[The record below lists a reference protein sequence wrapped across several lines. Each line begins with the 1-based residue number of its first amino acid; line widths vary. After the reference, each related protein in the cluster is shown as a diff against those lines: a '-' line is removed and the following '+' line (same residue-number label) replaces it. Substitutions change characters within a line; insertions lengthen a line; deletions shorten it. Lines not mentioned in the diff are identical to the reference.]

1 MQRALNA
8 IEMHG
13 NDDEPDRPV
22 EVLVEQQVSLNDP
35 PLHNQQANVQVA
47 QPDQLMNISVVAY
60 CGCPSNST
68 ISLLLQFSKTLA
80 IALADTGSTNTFMD
94 LAFAKKHNI
103 PLTPSKQQLV
113 TVAGGGT
120 LASDVVA
127 YDCKFSIQGHQF
139 NTNFHILQL
148 QGSDLILGVNWFKE
162 HNPVTVDILA
172 RQLTIGIGDKLL
184 TLSDHLF
191 PKQKL
196 LISSDKCNKL
206 LSKGSSGYILV
217 HSVTETKTIDSLV
230 QRNLSSG
237 IHNLLLQ
244 FQDIF

>member
-120 LASDVVA
+120 LVSNAVS
-127 YDCKFSIQGHQF
+127 YDCKFNIQGHQ
-139 NTNFHILQL
+139 L
-148 QGSDLILGVNWFKE
+148 
-162 HNPVTVDILA
+162 P
-172 RQLTIGIGDKLL
+172 
-184 TLSDHLF
+184 
-191 PKQKL
+191 
-196 LISSDKCNKL
+196 LISASCNYKAQMSSWEL
-206 LSKGSSGYILV
+206 IGSKSIIQLYLTSWL
-217 HSVTETKTIDSLV
+217 DS
-230 QRNLSSG
+230 
-237 IHNLLLQ
+237 
-244 FQDIF
+244 